1 MGGFLIN
8 LLSFR
13 SRFFCDILADFTLFR
28 YNFRD
33 GSNFVT
39 GSSFQILGNENKGK
53 RLVVAKLWGGMYRS
67 STLRSSRF
75 GFLALLVIHV
85 SLTERERQFV
95 VHKFAHEFN
104 V

>member
-1 MGGFLIN
+1 M
-8 LLSFR
+8 
-13 SRFFCDILADFTLFR
+13 ADFTLFR

-33 GSNFVT
+33 GLYFVT

-53 RLVVAKLWGGMYRS
+53 RLVVAKLCGGMYRS

-85 SLTERERQFV
+85 SLNE
-95 VHKFAHEFN
+95 KGSLL
-104 V
+104 